1 MIVNHLIFIDYNM
14 NFKSYLKY
22 LNKIDYPNQT
32 ESLLQVSTYVS
43 YSPDEFQ
50 NDLLANL
57 GVVGTADFVQRTFSK
72 LGLMSSPGF
81 KVMLNYD
88 NGDYVHL
95 IIHSI
100 DIIQNDEDGELPFHV
115 WVNYSWGDSRL
126 VWGEDDEHVTLEDA
140 YEEVGLG
147 EIGEWD
153 ELIDSIQDD
162 VKYEVYKQTE
172 FMIHFDAQQ

>member
-14 NFKSYLKY
+14 NFKSFLKY

-81 KVMLNYD
+81 KVMLNYN
-88 NGDYVHL
+88 NGDYVHV

-115 WVNYSWGDSRL
+115 WINYSWGDSRL
-126 VWGEDDEHVTLEDA
+126 VWGENDDHLTLQDA
-140 YEEVGLG
+140 YEEIGLG

-153 ELIDSIQDD
+153 ELMDSIQDD

>member
-1 MIVNHLIFIDYNM
+1 M

-32 ESLLQVSTYVS
+32 ENLLQVSTYVS

-115 WVNYSWGDSRL
+115 WINYSWGDSRL

>member
-1 MIVNHLIFIDYNM
+1 MIANHLIYIDYNM

-72 LGLMSSPGF
+72 LGLMSSPGY
-81 KVMLNYD
+81 KVMLDSD

-115 WVNYSWGDSRL
+115 WINYSWGDSRL

>member
-1 MIVNHLIFIDYNM
+1 MIVIPSIFIDCNM
-14 NFKSYLKY
+14 DFKRYLKY
-22 LNKIDYPNQT
+22 LNSIDYPKQT
-32 ESLLQVSTYVS
+32 ENLLQVSRYIGYDS
-43 YSPDEFQ
+43 EEFQ
-50 NDLLANL
+50 NDLLSNL
-57 GVVGTADFVQRTFSK
+57 GVVGTSDFVQRTFSK

-81 KVMLNYD
+81 KVMLNHD

-95 IIHSI
+95 IVHSI
-100 DIIQNDEDGELPFHV
+100 DVIQNNEDGELPFNV

>member
-1 MIVNHLIFIDYNM
+1 M

-115 WVNYSWGDSRL
+115 WINYSWGDSRL
-126 VWGEDDEHVTLEDA
+126 VWGENDDHITLQDA
-140 YEEVGLG
+140 YEEIGLG

-153 ELIDSIQDD
+153 ELMDSIQDD

>member
-1 MIVNHLIFIDYNM
+1 M

-32 ESLLQVSTYVS
+32 ENLPSVSSYIS

-115 WVNYSWGDSRL
+115 WINYSWGDSRL

>member
-72 LGLMSSPGF
+72 LGLMSSPGY
-81 KVMLNYD
+81 KVMLDSD

-115 WVNYSWGDSRL
+115 WINYSWGDSRL
-126 VWGEDDEHVTLEDA
+126 VWGENDDHLTLQDA
-140 YEEVGLG
+140 YEEIGLG

-153 ELIDSIQDD
+153 ELMDSIQDD

>member
-1 MIVNHLIFIDYNM
+1 M

-72 LGLMSSPGF
+72 LGLMSSPGY
-81 KVMLNYD
+81 KVMLDSD

-115 WVNYSWGDSRL
+115 WINYSWGDSRL

-153 ELIDSIQDD
+153 ELMDSIQYD
-162 VKYEVYKQTE
+162 VRYEVYKQTE

>member
-72 LGLMSSPGF
+72 LGLMSSPGY
-81 KVMLNYD
+81 KVMLDSD

-95 IIHSI
+95 IVHSI

-115 WVNYSWGDSRL
+115 WINYSWGDSRL

>member
-1 MIVNHLIFIDYNM
+1 M

-32 ESLLQVSTYVS
+32 ENLPSVSSYIS

-50 NDLLANL
+50 NDLLSNL

-115 WVNYSWGDSRL
+115 WINYSWGDSRL

>member
-1 MIVNHLIFIDYNM
+1 MIANHLIYIDYNM

-32 ESLLQVSTYVS
+32 ENLLQVSTYVS

>member
-1 MIVNHLIFIDYNM
+1 M
-14 NFKSYLKY
+14 NFKSFLKY

-115 WVNYSWGDSRL
+115 WINYSWGDSRL
-126 VWGEDDEHVTLEDA
+126 VWGENDDHITLQDA
-140 YEEVGLG
+140 YEEIGLG

-153 ELIDSIQDD
+153 ELMDSIQDD

-172 FMIHFDAQQ
+172 FLIHFDAQQ

>member
-1 MIVNHLIFIDYNM
+1 MIANHLIYIDYNM

-81 KVMLNYD
+81 KVMLNYN

-115 WVNYSWGDSRL
+115 WINYSWGDSRL
-126 VWGEDDEHVTLEDA
+126 VWGENDDHLTLQDA
-140 YEEVGLG
+140 YEEIGLG

-153 ELIDSIQDD
+153 ELMDSIQDD

>member
-1 MIVNHLIFIDYNM
+1 MIANHLIYIDYNM

-72 LGLMSSPGF
+72 LGLMSSPGY
-81 KVMLNYD
+81 KVMLDSD

-95 IIHSI
+95 IIHSF

-115 WVNYSWGDSRL
+115 WINYSWGDSRL

-153 ELIDSIQDD
+153 ELIDSIHDD

>member
-1 MIVNHLIFIDYNM
+1 M

-115 WVNYSWGDSRL
+115 WINYSWGDSRL
-126 VWGEDDEHVTLEDA
+126 VWGENDDHLTLQDA
-140 YEEVGLG
+140 YEEIGLG

-153 ELIDSIQDD
+153 ELMDSIQDD

>member
-72 LGLMSSPGF
+72 LGLMSSPGY
-81 KVMLNYD
+81 KVMLDSD

-115 WVNYSWGDSRL
+115 WINYSWGDSRL

>member
-1 MIVNHLIFIDYNM
+1 M

-32 ESLLQVSTYVS
+32 ENLLQVSTYVS
-43 YSPDEFQ
+43 YSPNEFQ

-57 GVVGTADFVQRTFSK
+57 GVVGAADFVQRTFYK
-72 LGLMSSPGF
+72 LGLMSSPGY
-81 KVMLNYD
+81 KVMLDSD
-88 NGDYVHL
+88 NGDYVHI

-100 DIIQNDEDGELPFHV
+100 DIIQNNEDGEFPFHV

-126 VWGEDDEHVTLEDA
+126 VWGEDDEHVTLEVA
-140 YEEVGLG
+140 YEVVGLG
-147 EIGEWD
+147 DIGEWD

-162 VKYEVYKQTE
+162 VRYDVYKQTE

>member
-32 ESLLQVSTYVS
+32 ENLLQVSTYVS

>member
-1 MIVNHLIFIDYNM
+1 MIANHLIYIDYNM

-72 LGLMSSPGF
+72 LGLMSSPGY
-81 KVMLNYD
+81 KVMLDSD

-115 WVNYSWGDSRL
+115 WINYSWGDSRL
-126 VWGEDDEHVTLEDA
+126 VWGENDDHLTLQDA
-140 YEEVGLG
+140 YEEIGLG

-153 ELIDSIQDD
+153 ELMDSIQDD

>member
-100 DIIQNDEDGELPFHV
+100 DIIQTDEDGELPFHV

>member
-1 MIVNHLIFIDYNM
+1 ME
-14 NFKSYLKY
+14 FKRYLKY
-22 LNKIDYPNQT
+22 LNSIDYPNQS
-32 ESLLQVSTYVS
+32 ENLLQVSNYIN

-50 NDLLANL
+50 NDLLTNL

-72 LGLMSSPGF
+72 LGLMSSPGY
-81 KVMLNYD
+81 KVMLDSD
-88 NGDYVHL
+88 NGDYVHI

-100 DIIQNDEDGELPFHV
+100 DIIQNNEDGEFPFHV

-126 VWGEDDEHVTLEDA
+126 VWGENDEHVTLEDA

-162 VKYEVYKQTE
+162 VRYDVYKQTE

>member
-1 MIVNHLIFIDYNM
+1 
-14 NFKSYLKY
+14 
-22 LNKIDYPNQT
+22 
-32 ESLLQVSTYVS
+32 
-43 YSPDEFQ
+43 
-50 NDLLANL
+50 
-57 GVVGTADFVQRTFSK
+57 
-72 LGLMSSPGF
+72 MSSPGF

>member
-115 WVNYSWGDSRL
+115 WINYSWGDSRL

>member
-1 MIVNHLIFIDYNM
+1 MIVIHLIFIDYNM
-14 NFKSYLKY
+14 NFKRYLKF
-22 LNKIDYPNQT
+22 LNSIDYPNQT
-32 ESLLQVSTYVS
+32 ETLLTVTKYIG

-50 NDLLANL
+50 NDLLAHL

-81 KVMLNYD
+81 KVMLNHD

-100 DIIQNDEDGELPFHV
+100 DIIQNDEDDELPFHV

-126 VWGEDDEHVTLEDA
+126 VFGEDDESMTLQDA
-140 YEEVGLG
+140 YDQIGLG

-172 FMIHFDAQQ
+172 FLIHFDAEQ

>member
-1 MIVNHLIFIDYNM
+1 
-14 NFKSYLKY
+14 
-22 LNKIDYPNQT
+22 
-32 ESLLQVSTYVS
+32 
-43 YSPDEFQ
+43 
-50 NDLLANL
+50 
-57 GVVGTADFVQRTFSK
+57 
-72 LGLMSSPGF
+72 
-81 KVMLNYD
+81 MLDSD

-115 WVNYSWGDSRL
+115 WINYSWGDSRL

>member
-1 MIVNHLIFIDYNM
+1 M

-115 WVNYSWGDSRL
+115 WINYSWGDSRL
-126 VWGEDDEHVTLEDA
+126 VWGENDDHLTLQDA
-140 YEEVGLG
+140 YEEIGLG

-153 ELIDSIQDD
+153 ELMDSIQYD
-162 VKYEVYKQTE
+162 VRYEVYKQTE